1 MEARSSEE
9 ADEGPGAKTGLW
21 GATTGTCGA
30 KSGTLAKGLG
40 LTISLGPAVGDFLSD
55 PKLVS
60 NGTSLSNVF
69 IILVT
74 RSKND
79 VSTTVVDWGGAEHGC
94 N

>member
-1 MEARSSEE
+1 MEARGSEE

-30 KSGTLAKGLG
+30 ESVTLTKGLR
-40 LTISLGPAVGDFLSD
+40 LTLSLGPAVEDLLSD
-55 PKLVS
+55 PSLVS
-60 NGTSLSNVF
+60 KGIRLSHLF
-69 IILVT
+69 IILLT

-79 VSTTVVDWGGAEHGC
+79 VSTTVVDWGETGDGC

>member
-1 MEARSSEE
+1 MEARGSEE

-30 KSGTLAKGLG
+30 ESVTLAKGLR
-40 LTISLGPAVGDFLSD
+40 LTLSLGPTVGDLLSD
-55 PKLVS
+55 PSLVS
-60 NGTSLSNVF
+60 KGIRLSNVF
-69 IILVT
+69 IILLT

-79 VSTTVVDWGGAEHGC
+79 VSTTVVDWGGTGHGC